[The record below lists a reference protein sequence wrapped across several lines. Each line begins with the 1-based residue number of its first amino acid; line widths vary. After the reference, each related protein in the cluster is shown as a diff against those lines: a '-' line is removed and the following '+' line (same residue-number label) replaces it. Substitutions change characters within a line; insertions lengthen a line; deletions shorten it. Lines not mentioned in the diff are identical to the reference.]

1 MKKAVL
7 FALATGAGLCQ
18 FGCDG
23 WWNTAHTVV
32 YHAMDVSQW
41 LKIFG
46 LI

>member
-7 FALATGAGLCQ
+7 FAVAMGAGLCQ
-18 FGCDG
+18 FGCSA
-23 WWNTAHTVV
+23 WETVHTVV